1 MLKFNFAEY
10 SNQKIKKTIRIGLI
24 ITELNILR
32 VEIHHTLIYQRSQ
45 TTISMKVKN
54 VFTFSS
60 LAVQFNKVVTSL

>member
-45 TTISMKVKN
+45 TTILKVKN

-60 LAVQFNKVVTSL
+60 LAVQFNKVVVTSL